1 MMKKTYS
8 LMVPMRD
15 GVRLS
20 TDVYLPENAV
30 GKMPAVFVRLPYR
43 KDLYFQ
49 GINGA
54 TAEAIYNK
62 GYAFVIQDC
71 RGSGDSEGY
80 YKPWTHDAEDGYDTI
95 EWMAEQDWCTG
106 KVGMYG
112 ASNLG
117 SVQLLAASECPPHL
131 TTIVPMGTS
140 DAMPFFE
147 NGILNQA
154 AVTIWYTQ
162 QAMNFS
168 TREGV
173 EESKKKRLIKDFEK
187 ILSNMEEQFM
197 FTPMKDAPFC
207 NVEGVDMERFY
218 QEYLEYMDT
227 PSHWMD
233 LKSPCTIVNIDIPIM
248 FLTNWYDHL
257 AHNIFRMYKTI
268 KDHGTPRAQKELRLY
283 IGPWREYPG
292 IEGTDKGL
300 WGNDIP
306 LAEIL
311 IDWFDYW
318 LKGQD
323 NCIATNPLVYLHTMG
338 KVVWRYEN
346 SWPLPKTSF
355 TKYYLSSKN
364 GANSINGD
372 GCLKTKQPFSEKAY
386 DEYIYDPAKPVPT
399 RSGIVIN
406 PSDKLLQNQID
417 VEMREDV
424 LVYTTDLL
432 EEDTEITG
440 PIMAHI
446 WASSSTVDTDFTARL
461 TDVHPDGTSYNV
473 CEGIIRAKF
482 RNGVDKCEL
491 IIPGAVYDYR
501 IDMSSTGMVFK
512 KGHSIRLQIASSN
525 FPKHDRNMNTG
536 HKVGVDTAGIIA
548 TQRIFHDLEHPS
560 YLLLPVIK
568 ES

>member
-1 MMKKTYS
+1 MMKKTFS
-8 LMVPMRD
+8 QMVPMRD
-15 GVRLS
+15 GVCLS
-20 TDVYLPENAV
+20 TDVYLPENAEE
-30 GKMPAVFVRLPYR
+30 KIPAVFVRLPYR
-43 KDLYFQ
+43 KDMYFQ
-49 GINGA
+49 GQNGA
-54 TAEAIYNK
+54 IAKAFYDS

-95 EWMAEQDWCTG
+95 EWIAAQDWCSG

-131 TTIVPMGTS
+131 TAIAPMGTS

-173 EESKKKRLIKDFEK
+173 EESKKKRLAKEFEN
-187 ILSNMEEQFM
+187 ILANMEEQYLY
-197 FTPMKDAPFC
+197 TPMKDAPFC

-218 QEYLEYMDT
+218 QEYLEYLDT

-233 LKSPCTIVNIDIPIM
+233 LKSPCTIVNIDIPIL
-248 FLTNWYDHL
+248 FVTNWYDHL
-257 AHNIFRMYKTI
+257 AHNVFRMYKTI
-268 KDHGTPRAQKELRLY
+268 KDHGTPRAQKEVRLY
-283 IGPWREYPG
+283 IGPWREYEG

-300 WGNDIP
+300 WGNDKP
-306 LAEIL
+306 LSSIL

-318 LKGQD
+318 LKGID
-323 NCIATNPLVYLHTMG
+323 NRIATDLPIYLHTMG
-338 KVVWRYEN
+338 KVAWRYEP
-346 SWPLPKTSF
+346 SWPLPNTRF
-355 TKYYLSSKN
+355 TEYYLSSQK
-364 GANSINGD
+364 GANSFRGD
-372 GCLKTKQPFSEKAY
+372 GRLTTNAPSCTKAY
-386 DEYIYDPAKPVPT
+386 DEYIYDPANPVPT

-406 PSDKLLQNQID
+406 PSDKLRQDQTD
-417 VEMREDV
+417 VEKRDDV
-424 LVYTTDLL
+424 LVFTTDPL
-432 EEDTEITG
+432 EENTEITG
-440 PIMAHI
+440 PVTAHI
-446 WASSSTVDTDFTARL
+446 WASTSAVDTDFTARL
-461 TDVHPDGTSYNV
+461 TDVHPDGTSYNI

-491 IIPGAVYDYR
+491 LKPGAVYEYR
-501 IDMSSTGMVFK
+501 IEMSATGMIFS

-525 FPKHDRNMNTG
+525 FPKNDRNMNTG
-536 HKVGVDTAGIIA
+536 NKVGVDAEGIAA
-548 TQRIFHDLEHPS
+548 TQRIFHDCAHPS
-560 YLLLPVIK
+560 HIILPVIK